1 MGRSGEKEVD
11 SSIGELCKIP
21 SKMMEQHKVIP
32 ETYKY
37 ALESNPTN

>member
-1 MGRSGEKEVD
+1 MGSSGEKEVD
-11 SSIGELCKIP
+11 SSIGELCKIL